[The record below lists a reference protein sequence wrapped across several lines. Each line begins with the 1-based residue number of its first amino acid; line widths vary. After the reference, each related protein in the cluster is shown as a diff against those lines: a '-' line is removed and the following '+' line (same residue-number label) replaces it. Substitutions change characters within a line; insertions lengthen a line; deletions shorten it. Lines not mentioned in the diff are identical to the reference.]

1 VGSSAGFA
9 DMGTLSAGAG
19 SATLGFGV
27 RARAELRFSEVG
39 FARRARRTVP
49 ARVGGSSERTNDGA
63 VRGAVVTSVSSA

>member
-9 DMGTLSAGAG
+9 ATGASSAGAR

-39 FARRARRTVP
+39 FARRARGTVS
-49 ARVGGSSERTNDGA
+49 ARDGGSSERINADA
-63 VRGAVVTSVSSA
+63 IRGAVVTSVISA